1 MAHTID
7 QDTTASEPQMRII
20 QRHYIT
26 VAEDIIKSSVV
37 SQYIVCF
44 VYI

>member
-1 MAHTID
+1 MAYTID
-7 QDTTASEPQMRII
+7 QDTTASEPEMRII
-20 QRHYIT
+20 QRRYIT
-26 VAEDIIKSSVV
+26 VAEDIIRSDFL